1 MDCVKMDFGAQMTK
15 IFYSFLACQLAANTP
30 LARVPE
36 VQYRQ
41 NHNEDVLLGATIPS
55 AIKEVVYNTCQ

>member
-36 VQYRQ
+36 VQYR
-41 NHNEDVLLGATIPS
+41 
-55 AIKEVVYNTCQ
+55 